1 MHKIMKYSI
10 VFLLVG
16 GLFLIPCGTSALAQD
31 RYGGMND
38 EGVESM
44 LADFILVRP
53 LGIIATV
60 VGTIMFG
67 LSSPFSALGGN
78 IDEAYQKMMVEPARF
93 TFKRPLGQF

>member
-10 VFLLVG
+10 VFLLLG
-16 GLFLIPCGTSALAQD
+16 SLSLIPCGTSALAQD

-53 LGIIATV
+53 LGIIATA

-93 TFKRPLGQF
+93 TFKRPLGKF